1 MIFDWGNEMNPQIK
15 NRFTD
20 AVIYEGESGMTA
32 RAMLEKATATRVNLR
47 GANLRS
53 ANLRSANL
61 RSANLR
67 GADLRGA
74 DLYGAD
80 LGGANLRSAN
90 LRSANLRSADLRSAN
105 LRSADLY
112 GADLY
117 GADLYDAD
125 LRDASLYGANLYGAD
140 LRGANLYGADL
151 GEEFG
156 KLIESRPF
164 FQCGP
169 IGSRADYLLSFA
181 TDKGLVIK
189 AGCFTSFIDEFV
201 AAVEKTHGGTDHGK
215 EYAMAI
221 LMIEAHAAI
230 WRTK

>member
-1 MIFDWGNEMNPQIK
+1 MNPQIK

-20 AVIYEGESGMTA
+20 AVIYEGESGMTT
-32 RAMLEKATATRVNLR
+32 RAMLEKATAAKADLRDAGLRDADLYGANLR
-47 GANLRS
+47 GANLRG
-53 ANLRSANL
+53 ANLRDADLRGANL
-61 RSANLR
+61 RGANLRDADLRGAGLGGADLYGANLRDAGLRDADLRGANLR

-74 DLYGAD
+74 
-80 LGGANLRSAN
+80 N
-90 LRSANLRSADLRSAN
+90 
-105 LRSADLY
+105 
-112 GADLY
+112 
-117 GADLYDAD
+117 
-125 LRDASLYGANLYGAD
+125 
-140 LRGANLYGADL
+140 L

-156 KLIESRPF
+156 KLIEGRPF

-181 TDKGLVIK
+181 TDAGLVIK
-189 AGCFTSFIDEFV
+189 AGCFTGFIDEFV

-215 EYAMAI
+215 EYATAI